1 MPLVVYPLSAA
12 AQEATEVTAD
22 TAAENPEH
30 DRLRAVRAGLVEAYN
45 KGDIEGILAYCHPA
59 IVVTWQ
65 NGEVTKGRDELRAYY
80 ERMLVGDDAIVEEL
94 TADPQVDELSTIY
107 GGDVALARGSMND
120 NFKLK
125 DGSSF
130 AMNSRWSATL
140 VKENDEWLVAD
151 FHPSVNAFDNGV
163 LWMIVKRTAWLAA
176 GVALLAGLIVGAVAS
191 RLFKRR
197 QPAAT

>member
-1 MPLVVYPLSAA
+1 MLVVRPHWAG
-12 AQEATEVTAD
+12 AQEASEV
-22 TAAENPEH
+22 AAEAAAEDPEH
-30 DRLRAVRAGLVEAYN
+30 DKLRAVRTGLVEAYN
-45 KGDIEGILAYCHPA
+45 KGDIDGILAFCHPA

-80 ERMLVGDDAIVEEL
+80 ERMLIGDDAIVEKL

-120 NFKLK
+120 EFLLT

-163 LWMIVKRTAWLAA
+163 LWMIVRRTAWLAA
-176 GVALLAGLIVGAVAS
+176 GVALVAGLIVGVVAG